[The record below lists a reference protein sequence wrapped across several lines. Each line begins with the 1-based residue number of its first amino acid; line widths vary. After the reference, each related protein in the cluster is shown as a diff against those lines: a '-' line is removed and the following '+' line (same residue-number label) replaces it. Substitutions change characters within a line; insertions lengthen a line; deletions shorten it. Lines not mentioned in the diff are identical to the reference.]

1 MTHKLELEL
10 IKSSPFNLLNLSWLG
25 CVILLAGLA
34 IATFTWQSFLVV
46 LDDQSIIE
54 RQLLT
59 LKNSQQIPIESK
71 ITDLSAQVNPE
82 QLHAMALTTQ
92 ELEMPWND
100 LFYAFE
106 QASMEDIAL
115 LGLQPE
121 SKKQQV
127 IISGEAKN
135 YPSLL
140 AYIDRLTSQ
149 PILTE
154 VYLQKHAVNETDT
167 NKPVRFSIFAH
178 WQLPI
183 NHLIK

>member
-1 MTHKLELEL
+1 MTHKLELDL
-10 IKSSPFNLLNLSWLG
+10 IKHSQFSLLSLTWLG
-25 CVILLAGLA
+25 CLVLLAGLA
-34 IATFTWQSFLVV
+34 VAMFTWHSYLVV
-46 LDDQSIIE
+46 LDAQSIAE
-54 RQLLT
+54 SQLLT
-59 LKNSQQIPIESK
+59 QKESQQNPIKSK
-71 ITDLSAQVNPE
+71 ITDLSKQVNPE
-82 QLHAMALTTQ
+82 QLHAMELTTR

-140 AYIDRLTSQ
+140 AYIDRLASQ
-149 PILTE
+149 PILTQ
-154 VYLQKHAVNETDT
+154 VYLQKHAVNETDA
-167 NKPVRFSIFAH
+167 NKPVRFSIFAY
-178 WQLPI
+178 WQLPR
-183 NHLIK
+183 NYQVK